1 MHRLRLSAC
10 ALVLAAAS
18 AGAEPL
24 RVAVELAE
32 GHATVEVDAGEG
44 PPGWAAYY
52 RAIIARYLQAMERY
66 LGVPFHPAAAPY
78 LAHSGGAPTIRL
90 IGRSEVVLDGQRVGG
105 VNNSAGL
112 FDTERAILVEYGL
125 AEVGS
130 PALVLHELGHFFY
143 DLPGAQSAWV
153 TEGGASFLPL
163 AMTAAGYL
171 PLSVEERDSI
181 ALHWGPAA
189 HHRRRGSTWPSS
201 ATSAS
206 PTPTAS
212 PSGTTRPSRRS
223 SSCTR
228 SLARRATAA
237 FCARSSPTAPLT

>member
-206 PTPTAS
+206 P
-212 PSGTTRPSRRS
+212 SGTTRPSRCS

-237 FCARSSPTAPLT
+237 FSVRSSPTAPLT